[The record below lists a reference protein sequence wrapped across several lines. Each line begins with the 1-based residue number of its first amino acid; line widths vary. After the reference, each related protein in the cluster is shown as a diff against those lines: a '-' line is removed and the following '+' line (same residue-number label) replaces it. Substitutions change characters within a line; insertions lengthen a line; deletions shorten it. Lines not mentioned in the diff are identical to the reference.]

1 MLTLYNSYM
10 NMKHKLIA
18 LFIVVLACCIH
29 AQSSVISIDGDFSD
43 WKNLAEEERV
53 LAESDENSCYEYLY
67 RLMSTQDSDYIYFY
81 LEFEAEEGDVYVPQ
95 DHGYVKGLYVDYL
108 DILIDFDNDS
118 TTGWKQS
125 ILFNESA
132 PEWLIEGSWTNYN
145 ETKLFPFDTV
155 STQYDWNWGGPD
167 TIFYTG
173 VVTASEASI
182 LDNGHRAFE
191 GKIAKSMIPGKMD
204 SVKVGVLTWDIG
216 WSCSGFLPQCTFLES
231 GYPAS
236 SQLLTVPYLLKDL
249 DVTAVEHVQ
258 SADDVQCTKVIRD
271 GQLFIVRGEREFN
284 AQGVQVK

>member
-1 MLTLYNSYM
+1 
-10 NMKHKLIA
+10 MKHKLIA

-53 LAESDENSCYEYLY
+53 LAEPDENSCYEYLY

-81 LEFEAEEGDVYVPQ
+81 LEFSAEEGDVYVTQ

-118 TTGWKQS
+118 TTGWNTNM
-125 ILFNESA
+125 LFKESA
-132 PEWLIEGSWTNYN
+132 AEWLIEGSWKNFS
-145 ETKLFPFDTV
+145 EAELVPFDTL
-155 STQYDWNWGGPD
+155 SPQGEWGFND
-167 TIFYTG
+167 TTLLISC
-173 VVTASEASI
+173 VVASEASI
-182 LDNGHRAFE
+182 IDNGHRAFE
-191 GKIAKSMIPGKMD
+191 GKIAKNMIPGKMD

-216 WSCSGFLPQCTFLES
+216 WSYSGFLPQCTFLES
-231 GYPAS
+231 GDPAP
-236 SQLLTVPYLLKDL
+236 SQMLSVPYLLKDL
-249 DVTAVEHVQ
+249 DVTAVEHVK

-284 AQGVQVK
+284 VQGVQVK